1 MSGVEIN
8 IDGLIPATR
17 RLNSLQLTGIKKR
30 RELTKLARK
39 VISNSKKRVRQQ
51 TDLDGGAYRKRHKK
65 RKDRG
70 KMLARLYQR
79 LQVMRNDGGNADISF
94 PGVAA
99 TIAAA
104 QQYGQS
110 QTVTATSLRGRNGGD
125 PRDGP
130 ATKKQGKALR
140 DLGYKIKGRKPSI
153 SWITQ
158 HMKVGQAGCAIKW
171 LREKQG
177 LPARSS
183 WTTRLPARSALG
195 ATSVEVD
202 TLIDILINDITDV
215 I

>member
-1 MSGVEIN
+1 MSGIEIDV
-8 IDGLIPATR
+8 DGLIPALR
-17 RLNSLQLTGIKKR
+17 RLRALQLTGTKKK
-30 RELTKLARK
+30 RELTKLSRK

-51 TDLDGGAYRKRHKK
+51 TDLNGVSYRKRWKK

-79 LQVMRNDGGNADISF
+79 LNVMRNDGSHADISF
-94 PGVAA
+94 PGMAA
-99 TIAAA
+99 NIAAK
-104 QQYGQS
+104 QQYGATE
-110 QTVTATSLRGRNGGD
+110 TVTAASLTGRNGGS

-140 DLGYKIKGRKPSI
+140 DLGYKVRGRKPSI
-153 SWITQ
+153 TWVTQ

-171 LREKQG
+171 LREQQG

-183 WTTRLPARSALG
+183 WTTTLPERSALG

-202 TLIDILINDITDV
+202 ALIDILINDITED